1 MNELQSIDALTAE
14 ILILKQ
20 QTAQNIIEIGKRL
33 ISVKESLPHGEWG
46 KWLKEKVDFT
56 DRTAQRFIKVANE
69 CSNPT
74 TLSDL
79 PKSKVFSLLDLPLEE
94 REEFVKNNPVDEMTA
109 RELQAAIKEKKEL
122 EKKLKAEKVKSKKE
136 IDEIKS
142 KSKEEITNREV
153 EIENLKIHIKS
164 VENKLAEAE
173 TQDNNEEAESLRE
186 ELNEKATELKAL
198 LVKVSELE
206 KELKKKPIEVIAEIP
221 EETKKELEELRIKAS
236 QVTSGN
242 EPVVK
247 FSIYFEEIVKDF
259 KGILSAL
266 AKIENSEEQVK
277 YKSAIR
283 ALIEKMSEK
292 I

>member
-74 TLSDL
+74 ALSDL
-79 PKSKVFSLLDLPLEE
+79 PKTKVFALLDLPLEE
-94 REEFVKNNPVDEMTA
+94 REEFVKNNPVDEMTT
-109 RELQAAIKEKKEL
+109 RELQEAIKEKKEL

-186 ELNEKATELKAL
+186 ELNKKATELKAL
-198 LVKVSELE
+198 LAKVSELE